1 MTRPSCEQCRG
12 LMFLSPILP
21 FHLFSMPCYS
31 LCLSVVYSLRFFVSL
46 SHQESLPLLTPSLL
60 PFLPPSLPPSLPHRV
75 APLTSSHLTH
85 FTSIVHPQQSAVLT
99 TGGVQVELST
109 DGTPSKY
116 ITATLSCDARVLDY
130 ELASQWLDEFRSSL
144 EDPSGHGLL

>member
-1 MTRPSCEQCRG
+1 MASC
-12 LMFLSPILP
+12 FLALSCLSI
-21 FHLFSMPCYS
+21 FFSMPYDS
-31 LCLSVVYSLRFFVSL
+31 LCLSVVYSLRF
-46 SHQESLPLLTPSLL
+46 LTFTSRIPPS
-60 PFLPPSLPPSLPHRV
+60 PHTLPPSLPHPLPPSLPHRV

-85 FTSIVHPQQSAVLT
+85 FTSIVHPQQSATLT
-99 TGGVQVELST
+99 TGGVQLELST

-130 ELASQWLDEFRSSL
+130 EVASQWLDEFRSSL